1 METKHT
7 HHGEAHRD
15 IQGGGPRAAVF
26 GASDGLL
33 TNVSLTLGVAG
44 AHTSAAFVR
53 LAGLAGLVAGAFSM
67 GAGEFISVTAQ
78 KELIERELD
87 IEKQALLEFPE
98 EERKELIASYVS
110 RGVRHEVAEEVATA
124 IMSDPD
130 LALEAHSR
138 EELGVDPRE
147 TGRPKTVA
155 VSSFLSFSVA
165 AAVPLLPW
173 FFASGN
179 VAIGISI
186 AFSTATSLGI
196 GVALGQFTGRSR
208 LVSGLRQFG
217 ITAVAAAITFAI
229 GSLFG
234 VHGAG

>member
-7 HHGEAHRD
+7 HHGEQHRD

-33 TNVSLTLGVAG
+33 TNISLTLGVAG
-44 AHTSAAFVR
+44 AHTGAAFVR

-87 IEKQALLEFPE
+87 IEKRALLEFPE
-98 EERKELIASYVS
+98 EEKKELIASYVA
-110 RGVRHEVAEEVATA
+110 RGVRREIAEEVATA

-147 TGRPKTVA
+147 TGRPRTVA
-155 VSSFLSFSVA
+155 VSSFVSFSVGA
-165 AAVPLLPW
+165 AIPLFPW
-173 FFASGN
+173 FFAGGA
-179 VAIGISI
+179 VAISLSI
-186 AFSTATSLGI
+186 GLSAAAAIGI

-208 LVSGLRQFG
+208 VVSGLRQLT
-217 ITAVAAAITFAI
+217 ITALAAAITFGV

-234 VHGAG
+234 VHGGG

>member
-1 METKHT
+1 METT
-7 HHGEAHRD
+7 RSHHGDHHRD
-15 IQGGGPRAAVF
+15 IQGGGARAAVF
-26 GASDGLL
+26 GVSDGLL

-67 GAGEFISVTAQ
+67 GAGEYISVTAQ
-78 KELIERELD
+78 KELIQRELD
-87 IEKQALLEFPE
+87 IEKQALQEFPE
-98 EERKELIASYVS
+98 EERTELIASYVG
-110 RGVRHEVAEEVATA
+110 RGVRREVAEEVATA

-155 VSSFLSFSVA
+155 ISSFLSFSIG
-165 AAVPLLPW
+165 AAVPLAPW
-173 FFASGN
+173 FFSSGN
-179 VAIGISI
+179 VAIGLSV
-186 AFSTATSLGI
+186 AFSSVMAIGI

-234 VHGAG
+234 IHGTS